1 MTFLHINKNL
11 RKMKDYFLSIGAGPN
26 QVPLI
31 SAANKLGYLVIAVD
45 QNDRAPGLNIS
56 SLRIME
62 SVTEYRKIL
71 KTVSEIPLQGNILGI
86 GTRSFGKA
94 TYTAS
99 YIANKLKLRYASLEC
114 VEICSNKNKL
124 KEVASRVG
132 ILTPQNYDT
141 NSKHLFPFVY
151 KPSRGNGKEGIRTF
165 HDLEEWENFLQSKKK
180 SQKSP
185 KKKTK
190 AHNVVPEEWISEEFI
205 PGFEITVCGLIQN
218 GEFFP
223 ASISHKDVTHYA
235 PYLEI
240 AHTLPFLHSELIGE
254 ILLNCRALIAAT
266 KMNNCPFVAEFR
278 INPQGEIY
286 LIEAVPEVGG
296 EFLAD
301 NLIPNY
307 FGSSYFE
314 NLVKLLV
321 GEKIKPFPNYF
332 KISNRYAGIFF
343 SAPPEGKSKLVE
355 HSEFHTNGKEKLIFD
370 SKLKQP
376 GDVLK
381 TNEGNGVRTRSIG
394 ILSPQENHQTLAQW
408 KESVLQRLEGKF
420 ESV

>member
-1 MTFLHINKNL
+1 
-11 RKMKDYFLSIGAGPN
+11 MKDYFLSIGAGPN

-165 HDLEEWENFLQSKKK
+165 HDLEEWENFLQSKKRAK
-180 SQKSP
+180 NRPKRKQKCITWFQKNGSP
-185 KKKTK
+185 KNLSLVLKLLFVDSFKTE
-190 AHNVVPEEWISEEFI
+190 NF
-205 PGFEITVCGLIQN
+205 
-218 GEFFP
+218 
-223 ASISHKDVTHYA
+223 
-235 PYLEI
+235 
-240 AHTLPFLHSELIGE
+240 FLH
-254 ILLNCRALIAAT
+254 
-266 KMNNCPFVAEFR
+266 
-278 INPQGEIY
+278 
-286 LIEAVPEVGG
+286 
-296 EFLAD
+296 
-301 NLIPNY
+301 
-307 FGSSYFE
+307 
-314 NLVKLLV
+314 
-321 GEKIKPFPNYF
+321 PFP
-332 KISNRYAGIFF
+332 
-343 SAPPEGKSKLVE
+343 
-355 HSEFHTNGKEKLIFD
+355 
-370 SKLKQP
+370 
-376 GDVLK
+376 
-381 TNEGNGVRTRSIG
+381 TRM
-394 ILSPQENHQTLAQW
+394 
-408 KESVLQRLEGKF
+408 
-420 ESV
+420 

>member
-1 MTFLHINKNL
+1 
-11 RKMKDYFLSIGAGPN
+11 
-26 QVPLI
+26 
-31 SAANKLGYLVIAVD
+31 GYSVIAVD

-124 KEVASRVG
+124 KEVANKVG

-141 NSKHLFPFVY
+141 NSKHQFPFVY

-165 HDLEEWENFLQSKKK
+165 YDLKEWENFLQSKKK
-180 SQKSP
+180 NPKLP

-190 AHNVVPEEWISEEFI
+190 THNVIPEEWISEEFI

-218 GEFFP
+218 KEFFP
-223 ASISHKDVTHYA
+223 ACISYKDVTSYA

-254 ILLNCRALIAAT
+254 ILLNCRALIAVT
-266 KMNNCPFVAEFR
+266 KMNDCPFVAEFR

-332 KISNRYAGIFF
+332 KIPNQYAGIFF

-370 SKLKQP
+370 LKLKQP
-376 GDVLK
+376 EDILK
-381 TNEGNGVRTRSIG
+381 TNEGNGVRVRSIG
-394 ILSPQENHQTLAQW
+394 ILGPEENHQTLTQW

>member
-1 MTFLHINKNL
+1 
-11 RKMKDYFLSIGAGPN
+11 MKQKGYFLSIGAGTN

-31 SAANKLGYLVIAVD
+31 GAAIDLGYSVIAVD
-45 QNDRAPGLNIS
+45 QNDRAPGLGIA

-71 KTVSEIPLQGNILGI
+71 KTVSEIPLQGRILGV
-86 GTRSFGKA
+86 GTRSYGKA

-99 YIANKLKLRYASLEC
+99 YIADKLKLRYASLAC
-114 VEICSNKNKL
+114 VEICSDKNLL
-124 KEVASRVG
+124 KQNASKVG
-132 ILTPQNYDT
+132 ILTPQSYDIQSPIAK
-141 NSKHLFPFVY
+141 NQFPFVY

-165 HDLEEWENFLQSKKK
+165 HDPEEWEHFQKSKKK
-180 SQKSP
+180 TAKPKTSSP
-185 KKKTK
+185 KKKTN
-190 AHNVVPEEWISEEFI
+190 AHNVEKEEWIAEEFI
-205 PGFEITVCGLIQN
+205 PGFEITVCGLVQN

-223 ASISHKDVTHYA
+223 ASISHKDVTKYA

-266 KMNNCPFVAEFR
+266 GMNDCPFVAEFR
-278 INPQGEIY
+278 INPEGEIY

-301 NLIPNY
+301 QLIPNY
-307 FGSSYFE
+307 FGASYFA
-314 NLVKLLV
+314 NLVKLLA
-321 GEKIKPFPNYF
+321 GEKIKPFVNYSAVPKKF
-332 KISNRYAGIFF
+332 AGVFF
-343 SAPPEGKSKLVE
+343 SAPPEGKSKLAD
-355 HSEFHTNGKEKLIFD
+355 HSEFVATGKEKILFD
-370 SKLKQP
+370 RKLKQH
-376 GDVLK
+376 GEILK
-381 TNEGNGVRTRSIG
+381 TNDGNGVRARSIG
-394 ILSPQENHQTLAQW
+394 IVGPEQNNQTLEQW

>member
-1 MTFLHINKNL
+1 
-11 RKMKDYFLSIGAGPN
+11 MKQKGYFLSIGAGTN

-31 SAANKLGYLVIAVD
+31 SAAIDLGYSVIAVD
-45 QNDRAPGLNIS
+45 QNDRAPGLGVA

-71 KTVSEIPLQGNILGI
+71 KTVSEIPMQGTILGV
-86 GTRSFGKA
+86 GTRSYGKA

-99 YIANKLKLRYASLEC
+99 YIAEKLKLRYASLDC
-114 VEICSNKNKL
+114 VEICSDKNLL
-124 KEVASRVG
+124 KETANKVG
-132 ILTPQNYDT
+132 ILTPESYDPKSPIAK
-141 NSKHLFPFVY
+141 NQFPFVY
-151 KPSRGNGKEGIRTF
+151 KPSRGYGKEGIRTF
-165 HDLEEWENFLQSKKK
+165 HDPEEWEHFLKSKKK
-180 SQKSP
+180 TAKPKTSSA
-185 KKKTK
+185 KKKTS
-190 AHNVVPEEWISEEFI
+190 AHNVEKNDWIAEEYI
-205 PGFEITVCGLIQN
+205 PGFEITVCGLVQN

-223 ASISHKDVTHYA
+223 ASISHKDVTKYA

-278 INPQGEIY
+278 INPEGEIY

-301 NLIPNY
+301 TLIPNY

-321 GEKIKPFPNYF
+321 GEKIKPFANYSSIP
-332 KISNRYAGIFF
+332 KKYAGIFF
-343 SAPPEGKSKLVE
+343 SAPPEGKSKLAD
-355 HSEFHTNGKEKLIFD
+355 HSEFVSSGKEKILFD
-370 SKLKQP
+370 RKFKQH
-376 GDVLK
+376 GEILK
-381 TNEGNGVRTRSIG
+381 TNDGNGVRARSVG
-394 ILSPQENHQTLAQW
+394 ILGPEQNNQSLEQW